1 MPTLNELA
9 KEISLLDY
17 LQQQGYE
24 PRAVGHDQDG
34 GQIYH
39 VNPCPICGSKDHFT
53 IYESQN
59 TYSSFSGCCKGGTI
73 IDYLQEAEGNTFAD
87 AARFVRERSEDFSFY
102 PSNPQAARSTAKAA
116 LYFQSDGES
125 KKRTPV
131 QGGSLKPVQVKEYAE
146 IINKCEDLTP
156 LVHVLYHDTQASE
169 KQYFI
174 NRGITAGVID
184 KYKLSVGHVR
194 EQDGTRK
201 RAVFPVW
208 YRGRAIY
215 YTARIMADNWK
226 PKYYNAP
233 LPESAARPLFN
244 GHLLVEGSGAV
255 IITEGPVDALVIES
269 VTGREAAA
277 LMSTTGTKGA
287 LDLMEQHP
295 GGVFFLSV
303 MDNDEAGRRAT
314 QQLAEAGALAVPM
327 PEEYKDPAEWG
338 KADPEG
344 MRRAID
350 DTINHERLRGSIFEY
365 IREGFNQEVKLNREA
380 PSISTGFALLDAEI
394 NGGLYPGLHVLGGP
408 TGLGK
413 TAIALQMADRAAAQR
428 VPVLYVSL
436 EMGRYELVCRSL
448 ARIGHEK
455 GPASYTFAELINGS
469 AADSHIDE
477 LTRRYLDEVGR
488 DLFMMEGNFGLTVE
502 KIRKRVEEIKTQV
515 GRYPLVIVD
524 YLQAIEHEDP
534 RLSDKQKIDH
544 AVLSLKRM
552 SRDLFCPVLVLSSF
566 NREAT
571 KRSKGALESFKESGG
586 IEYTAD
592 TVIAMGKPEQDEI
605 MLLAD
610 EAPGRRLVIL
620 EVLKNRRG
628 QTGRRIKLNYHPAQN
643 HFQEPEAEAQ
653 PKQNAAIL

>member
-1 MPTLNELA
+1 MPTLNEMA
-9 KEISLLDY
+9 KAVDLLEY
-17 LQQQGYE
+17 VKQQGHQTKN
-24 PRAVGHDQDG
+24 VGTDRDG
-34 GQIYH
+34 DPIHQ
-39 VNPCPICGSKDHFT
+39 VNPCPVCGSKDHFSV
-53 IYESQN
+53 YEGKN
-59 TYSSFSGCCKGGTI
+59 TYSSFSECCKGGTV
-73 IDYLQEAEGNTFAD
+73 IDYLQEVEGQTFAE

-102 PSNPQAARSTAKAA
+102 PSDPQAARSTAKAA
-116 LYFQSDGES
+116 LYFQPDEQS
-125 KKRTPV
+125 KKKAPA
-131 QGGSLKPVQVKEYAE
+131 QGGSPEPVMIKEYAE
-146 IINKCEDLTP
+146 IIAKCEDLTQ
-156 LVHVLYHDTQASE
+156 LVHVLYHDTREDE

-174 NRGITAGVID
+174 KRGITREIID

-201 RAVFPVW
+201 RAIFPVW
-208 YRGRAIY
+208 YKGRAVY

-226 PKYYNAP
+226 PKYYNVP
-233 LPESAARPLFN
+233 LPEGATRPLFN
-244 GHLLVEGSGAV
+244 GHLLAEGAGAV
-255 IITEGPVDALVIES
+255 ILTEGPVDALVIES
-269 VTGREAAA
+269 VTGRETAA

-287 LDLMEQHP
+287 LDLMAQHP

-303 MDNDEAGRRAT
+303 LDNDEAGRRAT
-314 QQLAEAGALAVPM
+314 QQLREAGALAVPM
-327 PEEYKDPAEWG
+327 PEQYKDPAEWG

-344 MRRAID
+344 MRQTID
-350 DTINHERLRGSIFEY
+350 DTINRERLRGSIFEY
-365 IREGFNQEVKLNREA
+365 IREGFNREVKLNREA

-455 GPASYTFAELINGS
+455 GPAAYTFAELINGDAS
-469 AADSHIDE
+469 DGHLDE
-477 LTRRYLDEVGR
+477 LTRRYLDEVGK
-488 DLFMMEGNFGLTVE
+488 DLFMLEGNFGLTVE
-502 KIRKRVEEIKTQV
+502 KIRDRVEEIHAQV

-552 SRDLFCPVLVLSSF
+552 SRDLFCPVMVLSSF
-566 NREAT
+566 NREST

-592 TVIAMGKPEQDEI
+592 TVIAMGKPEQDES
-605 MLLAD
+605 MLLAN
-610 EAPGRRLVIL
+610 EAPGQRLVIL

-653 PKQNAAIL
+653 PKQNAAVL